1 MAEPAPPAGAET
13 ERLLNA
19 MTVDVEDYFHVSA
32 LAASAPRARW
42 DSFESRVER
51 NTMRLLDLFDE
62 HGATVTC
69 FVLGWVADRHPQVVK
84 AIAARGHEV
93 ASHGFWHQL
102 VYDLTPDAFRDDVR
116 RSRALLQNLS
126 GQPVDGYRAPSFSI
140 TRRSLWALDV
150 LVEEGYTYDASIFPV
165 RHDRYGIPDAPRH
178 AYRVNRPA
186 GPLTELPP
194 STATLAGQ
202 NLAVAGG
209 GYFRLL
215 PYAWTRWGINR
226 LNAVEHRPA
235 IFYLHPWEVDPDQP
249 RLPTTL
255 LSRTRHYT
263 NLART
268 EPRLRQLLRDFAFGP
283 IRDVQAAL
291 RPLQPHVFGER

>member
-1 MAEPAPPAGAET
+1 V
-13 ERLLNA
+13 LNA

-32 LAASAPRARW
+32 LAASAPRERW
-42 DSFESRVER
+42 DGFESRVER
-51 NTMRLLDLFDE
+51 NTSRLLDLFDE
-62 HGATVTC
+62 FGVRVTC

-84 AIAARGHEV
+84 AITARGHEV
-93 ASHGFWHQL
+93 ASHGYWHQL
-102 VYDLTPDAFRDDVR
+102 VYDLTPEAFRDDVR
-116 RSRALLQNLS
+116 RSRALLQDLS
-126 GQPVDGYRAPSFSI
+126 GQRVDGYRAPSFSI

-178 AYRVNRPA
+178 AYRVDRAA

-202 NLAVAGG
+202 NVAVAGG

-215 PYAWTRWGINR
+215 PYAWTRWGIDR
-226 LNAVEHRPA
+226 LNAVEQRPA

-249 RLPTTL
+249 RLQASA
-255 LSRTRHYT
+255 LSRIRHYT
-263 NLART
+263 NLGRT
-268 EPRLRQLLRDFAFGP
+268 EDRLRRLLRDFRFGA
-283 IRDVQAAL
+283 IRDVRAAL
-291 RPLQPHVFGER
+291 PPLEPHVLKM